1 MGLQKEETW
10 TQTQREGGYVKMG
23 KKIGVMLPQEKE
35 GLGQS
40 EAGRTGKNFTL
51 ELFYPEFVSGNT
63 LISYLLVSGTVR
75 QCIYVYLKPI
85 YLRRR

>member
-1 MGLQKEETW
+1 MRPYLETGSFRSDQIETRSQKWVLIQSDRWAYKKRETW

-40 EAGRTGKNFTL
+40 EAGRTRKNFIL
-51 ELFYPEFVSGNT
+51 ELLQRVC
-63 LISYLLVSGTVR
+63 LW
-75 QCIYVYLKPI
+75 
-85 YLRRR
+85 